1 MHVYVLQG
9 MYLISACT
17 FQGHPR
23 GPPMVVHCSA
33 GVGRSGTFICAD
45 ICIYMLDDILKV
57 NVQGTVRGIRT
68 QRAYAVQTAE
78 QYIFCH
84 SVILEYAQRQ
94 GWIPKDIDLTK
105 LLAIDE

>member
-9 MYLISACT
+9 MYLISACS

-57 NVQGTVRGIRT
+57 NIAEVVKGIRK
-68 QRAYAVQTAE
+68 QRAYSIQTSE
-78 QYIFCH
+78 QYLFCYDI
-84 SVILEYAQRQ
+84 VLEYAQKR
-94 GWIPKDIDLTK
+94 GLIPHNVNMAQM
-105 LLAIDE
+105 LAIG